1 MQHPQKL
8 HITVTTVN
16 DASVLVSSI
25 LILIL
30 NWIDYGIFFWGGG
43 RVIQQRVYLL
53 KTLLH

>member
-30 NWIDYGIFFWGGG
+30 NWIDYGIFFLGGEG
-43 RVIQQRVYLL
+43 
-53 KTLLH
+53 